1 MLVHCLAVVCLL
13 WMAVLGGARLA
24 HAQEWTRFRGPNGTG
39 VSDATTVPTS
49 WTDAD
54 YNWKVTLPGIG
65 HSSPVLWGER
75 ILLTSGLDNGARRVV
90 VCLNAADGSTLWTR
104 EYPSQT
110 HTKHLRNSFASPT
123 PTVDSR
129 MVYVAWSTPESYTL
143 RALDHDGNDIWSVD
157 LGPYVSQHSCGPSPI
172 IYEDMVV
179 LGNDQ
184 DGESS
189 LWAVDCLTGS
199 LRWQTPRK
207 TERVAYSTPCV
218 RAGAAGKPELI
229 FLSGGHGVSA
239 IDPATGKTN
248 WELAV
253 FDKRTVSSPV
263 LAGGLIMGTCGSGAG
278 GNYVA
283 AVRPPDGGDSATPEL
298 VYKID
303 KSAPYVPTPVAKG
316 DLVFLWS
323 DQGVATCIRAASG
336 EVVWRERVGGN
347 FSGSPVIVSDHIY
360 CISDDGEVVVL
371 AAAPEYSLVSRQPLG
386 EECRSVPA
394 VAAGVM
400 YLRTCSHLFSLG
412 GERPR

>member
-1 MLVHCLAVVCLL
+1 V
-13 WMAVLGGARLA
+13 GRRLFD
-24 HAQEWTRFRGPNGTG
+24 RFAP
-39 VSDATTVPTS
+39 VADPTQ
-49 WTDAD
+49 DRA
-54 YNWKVTLPGIG
+54 
-65 HSSPVLWGER
+65 
-75 ILLTSGLDNGARRVV
+75 SGLLDPLCSSGGRRQAGADIFKRGARRQRHRPG
-90 VCLNAADGSTLWTR
+90 DR
-104 EYPSQT
+104 QD
-110 HTKHLRNSFASPT
+110 K
-123 PTVDSR
+123 
-129 MVYVAWSTPESYTL
+129 
-143 RALDHDGNDIWSVD
+143 
-157 LGPYVSQHSCGPSPI
+157 LG
-172 IYEDMVV
+172 
-179 LGNDQ
+179 
-184 DGESS
+184 
-189 LWAVDCLTGS
+189 
-199 LRWQTPRK
+199 
-207 TERVAYSTPCV
+207 
-218 RAGAAGKPELI
+218 
-229 FLSGGHGVSA
+229 
-239 IDPATGKTN
+239 
-248 WELAV
+248 LAV